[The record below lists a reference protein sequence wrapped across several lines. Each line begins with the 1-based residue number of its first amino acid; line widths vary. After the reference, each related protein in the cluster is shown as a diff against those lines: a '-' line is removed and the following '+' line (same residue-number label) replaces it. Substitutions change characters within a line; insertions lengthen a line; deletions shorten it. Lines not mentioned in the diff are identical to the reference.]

1 MANPG
6 LLARFASNVYWLGR
20 YLERAENLARILDI
34 NETYARSGEAG
45 PDWRRVLDLYADTD
59 RFAESYEAADAASVL
74 GFYVID
80 SNNPTSI
87 AATVRMARENARS
100 LRHLISTEMWTHLN
114 IFQNRV
120 ARLNQRDLRQ
130 SNVST
135 VCAEIKEACQTFEGV
150 AEGTFFRGEPWCF
163 YQLGKYLERADQ
175 TTRIL
180 DIGFGRLDEDVPET
194 LEAVHW
200 NVLLRSVAGYH
211 AFRGLYPAGS
221 QPRDIATFLL
231 YDEEFPRAVGLCV
244 DRLSARLGELETRH
258 GHRRHTAV
266 ENARRDLAF
275 ALTTGPGN
283 RITPRSLHKFLD
295 SMQVSLGSLSTAITG
310 AYFGGN

>member
-1 MANPG
+1 LPS

-34 NETYARSGEAG
+34 NETYARGGATG
-45 PDWRRVLDLYADTD
+45 PDWQRVLDLYADTP
-59 RFAESYEAADAASVL
+59 RFFERNQTADAASVL
-74 GFYVID
+74 NFYVID
-80 SNNPTSI
+80 LANPTSI

-114 IFQNRV
+114 IFHNRV
-120 ARLNQRDLRQ
+120 ARLNQRDLRL
-130 SNVST
+130 SNVSN
-135 VCAEIKEACQTFEGV
+135 VCEDIKEACQTFEGI
-150 AEGTFFRGEPWCF
+150 AEGTFFHGEPWCF
-163 YQLGKYLERADQ
+163 YQIGKYIERADQ

-180 DIGFGRLDEDVPET
+180 DIGFGRIAEDTQDT
-194 LEAVHW
+194 LETVHW

-244 DRLSARLGELETRH
+244 ERLSVRLGELETRH
-258 GHRRHTAV
+258 GHARHAAV
-266 ENARRDLAF
+266 EDARRNLVF
-275 ALTTGPGN
+275 SLTTGPGGH
-283 RITPRSLHKFLD
+283 ITPRNLHKYLD
-295 SMQVSLGSLSTAITG
+295 SLQISLGTVSTSLTLAFF
-310 AYFGGN
+310 AGN

>member
-1 MANPG
+1 
-6 LLARFASNVYWLGR
+6 VYWLGR
-20 YLERAENLARILDI
+20 YIERAENVARILDI
-34 NETYARSGEAG
+34 NETYARSGAAG
-45 PDWRRVLDLYADTD
+45 PDWQRVLDLYADAD
-59 RFAESYEAADAASVL
+59 RFFERYETADAASVL
-74 GFYVID
+74 HFYVTD
-80 SNNPTSI
+80 SANPTS
-87 AATVRMARENARS
+87 TVSTIRMARENARS

-114 IFQNRV
+114 IVHNSV
-120 ARLNQRDLRQ
+120 TRLTQRDLRLN
-130 SNVST
+130 NVSA
-135 VCAEIKEACQTFEGV
+135 VCEDIKEACQTFEGI

-180 DIGFGRLDEDVPET
+180 DIGFGRIAEDSQDT

-211 AFRGLYPAGS
+211 AFRGLYPSGS

-244 DRLSARLGELETRH
+244 ERLSARLGELETRH
-258 GHRRHTAV
+258 GHRRHAAV
-266 ENARRDLAF
+266 EDARRNLVF
-275 ALTTGPGN
+275 ALATGPGS

-295 SMQVSLGSLSTAITG
+295 SLQLSLGAVSDAIAG